1 MSAQHNMTA
10 REFCALYNIDENTA
24 RQRNN
29 TRLPGKKW
37 SLNRILSESEI
48 SILLEDRRKQ
58 PKEKPKS
65 EAKNLPAKSENKP
78 EKQEEKKPK
87 TEAKNSEA
95 KSDDIIVLILSGLIT
110 ALSIVLTITGLFVFA
125 NWAGSI
131 LGGMFSLF
139 LFATVWIAR
148 NKMKGATSEQALST
162 VWKLESGAAVLH
174 CFTFWRL
181 LPEFPDGGLFFTARI
196 ILCGTLA
203 GFAAYLSYNAV
214 LTVRDY
220 NAET

>member
-1 MSAQHNMTA
+1 MSAQP
-10 REFCALYNIDENTA
+10 NTTLA
-24 RQRNN
+24 DLITPSLKYDTLRQRVKS
-29 TRLPGKKW
+29 RLGEKYQA
-37 SLNRILSESEI
+37 NRPVTEKEI
-48 SILLEDRRKQ
+48 SILLA
-58 PKEKPKS
+58 EKPKQI
-65 EAKNLPAKSENKP
+65 AKSLPAKTENRT
-78 EKQEEKKPK
+78 EKQEDKKPK
-87 TEAKNSEA
+87 EQPKSGA
-95 KSDDIIVLILSGLIT
+95 KSDDIVVLILSGLIT
-110 ALSIVLTITGLFVFA
+110 VLSIALTITGLFVFA

-174 CFTFWRL
+174 CFTFYRL
-181 LPEFPDGGLFFTARI
+181 LPEFPDGVLFFTARI

>member
-1 MSAQHNMTA
+1 MSAQHNMTG
-10 REFCALYNIDENTA
+10 REICAVYGMKEDTA

-29 TRLPGKKW
+29 TRLTGKW
-37 SLNRILSESEI
+37 SLNRVYSDSEI
-48 SILLEDRRKQ
+48 SILLEGK
-58 PKEKPKS
+58 PKAKPKS
-65 EAKNLPAKSENKP
+65 LPAKTENKT

-87 TEAKNSEA
+87 EQPKTGAKN
-95 KSDDIIVLILSGLIT
+95 DDIIVLILSGLIT
-110 ALSIVLTITGLFVFA
+110 VLSIFLTITGIFVFA

-181 LPEFPDGGLFFTARI
+181 LPEFLDGEWFFVARI

>member
-1 MSAQHNMTA
+1 MSAQHNTTLA
-10 REFCALYNIDENTA
+10 DLITPSLKYDTL
-24 RQRNN
+24 RQRVKS
-29 TRLPGKKW
+29 R
-37 SLNRILSESEI
+37 LSEKYQANRPVTEKEI
-48 SILLEDRRKQ
+48 SILLETRKEQ
-58 PKEKPKS
+58 PKSKP
-65 EAKNLPAKSENKP
+65 KNLPAKTENKP
-78 EKQEEKKPK
+78 EQREEKKPK
-87 TEAKNSEA
+87 TEPKTGEA
-95 KSDDIIVLILSGLIT
+95 KTVFY
-110 ALSIVLTITGLFVFA
+110 LSISITVISIFLTITGLFVFA
-125 NWAGSI
+125 NWAGAM
-131 LGGMFSLF
+131 LGSMFSLF
-139 LFATVWIAR
+139 LFAAVWIAR

-181 LPEFPDGGLFFTARI
+181 LPEFPDGAGFFVARI

>member
-1 MSAQHNMTA
+1 MSATHNMTG
-10 REFCALYNIDENTA
+10 REICAVYGMKEDTA

-29 TRLPGKKW
+29 TRLTGKW
-37 SLNRILSESEI
+37 SLNRVYSDSEI
-48 SILLEDRRKQ
+48 SILLEG
-58 PKEKPKS
+58 KPKS
-65 EAKNLPAKSENKP
+65 EPKHKPKNLPAKT

-87 TEAKNSEA
+87 TEPKNGEA
-95 KSDDIIVLILSGLIT
+95 KTVFY
-110 ALSIVLTITGLFVFA
+110 LSISITVISIILTITGLFVFA
-125 NWAGSI
+125 NWAGLM
-131 LGGMFSLF
+131 LGSMFSLF
-139 LFATVWIAR
+139 LFAAVWIAQ

-181 LPEFPDGGLFFTARI
+181 LPEFPSGEWFFAARI
-196 ILCGTLA
+196 VICAVLA

>member
-1 MSAQHNMTA
+1 MSAQP
-10 REFCALYNIDENTA
+10 NTTLA
-24 RQRNN
+24 DLITGTLKYDTLRQRVKS
-29 TRLPGKKW
+29 RLGEKYNAARPVTEK
-37 SLNRILSESEI
+37 EI
-48 SILLEDRRKQ
+48 SILLEG
-58 PKEKPKS
+58 KPKS
-65 EAKNLPAKSENKP
+65 EPKQIAKNLPAKT

-87 TEAKNSEA
+87 SEAKTVA

-110 ALSIVLTITGLFVFA
+110 VLSIVLTITGLFVFA

-174 CFTFWRL
+174 CFTFYRL

>member
-1 MSAQHNMTA
+1 MSAPHNMTG
-10 REFCALYNIDENTA
+10 REICAVYGMKEDTA

-29 TRLPGKKW
+29 TRLTGKW
-37 SLNRILSESEI
+37 SLNRVYSDSEI
-48 SILLEDRRKQ
+48 SILLEG
-58 PKEKPKS
+58 KPKT
-65 EAKNLPAKSENKP
+65 EPKHKAKNLPAKT

-87 TEAKNSEA
+87 SEPKTGAKN
-95 KSDDIIVLILSGLIT
+95 DDIVVLILSGLIT
-110 ALSIVLTITGLFVFA
+110 VLSIVLTITGLFVFA

-148 NKMKGATSEQALST
+148 NKMKGATSEQALKT
-162 VWKLESGAAVLH
+162 VLNLEAGAAVLH

-181 LPEFPDGGLFFTARI
+181 LPEFPAGEWFFVSRI
-196 ILCGTLA
+196 VICTVLA
-203 GFAAYLSYNAV
+203 GFVAYLSYNAV

>member
-1 MSAQHNMTA
+1 MSAQHNMTG
-10 REFCALYNIDENTA
+10 REICAVYGMKEDTA

-29 TRLPGKKW
+29 TRLTGKW
-37 SLNRILSESEI
+37 SLNRVYSDSEI
-48 SILLEDRRKQ
+48 SILLEG
-58 PKEKPKS
+58 KPKS
-65 EAKNLPAKSENKP
+65 EAKKEAKRLPIKTENKT

-87 TEAKNSEA
+87 SEAKTVA

-110 ALSIVLTITGLFVFA
+110 VLSIVLTITGLFVFA

-174 CFTFWRL
+174 CFTFYRL

>member
-1 MSAQHNMTA
+1 MSAQHNMTG
-10 REFCALYNIDENTA
+10 REICAVYGMKEDTA

-29 TRLPGKKW
+29 TRLTGKW
-37 SLNRILSESEI
+37 SLNRVYSDSEI
-48 SILLEDRRKQ
+48 SVLLEG
-58 PKEKPKS
+58 KPKS
-65 EAKNLPAKSENKP
+65 EPKQKAKSLPAKTENKP
-78 EKQEEKKPK
+78 EKQEEKKSKEQPK
-87 TEAKNSEA
+87 TKA
-95 KSDDIIVLILSGLIT
+95 KSDDIVVLILSGLIT
-110 ALSIVLTITGLFVFA
+110 VLSIVLTITGPFVFA

-174 CFTFWRL
+174 CFTFYRL

-220 NAET
+220 NAEI

>member
-1 MSAQHNMTA
+1 MSAQHNMTG
-10 REFCALYNIDENTA
+10 REICAVYGMKEDTA

-29 TRLPGKKW
+29 TRLTGKW
-37 SLNRILSESEI
+37 SLNRVYSDSEI
-48 SILLEDRRKQ
+48 SILLEG
-58 PKEKPKS
+58 KPKS
-65 EAKNLPAKSENKP
+65 EAKKEAKRLPIKTENKT

-87 TEAKNSEA
+87 SEAKTVA

-110 ALSIVLTITGLFVFA
+110 VLSIVLTITGLFVFA

-148 NKMKGATSEQALST
+148 NKMKGLTSEQALST

-174 CFTFWRL
+174 CFTFYRL

>member
-1 MSAQHNMTA
+1 MSAQHNMTG
-10 REFCALYNIDENTA
+10 REICAVYGMKEDTA

-29 TRLPGKKW
+29 TRLTGKW
-37 SLNRILSESEI
+37 SLNRVYSDSEI
-48 SILLEDRRKQ
+48 SILLEG
-58 PKEKPKS
+58 KPKAEPKL
-65 EAKNLPAKSENKP
+65 EAKNLPAKTENKP
-78 EKQEEKKPK
+78 EPKERKQPK
-87 TEAKNSEA
+87 TAA
-95 KSDDIIVLILSGLIT
+95 KSDDIVVLILSGLIT
-110 ALSIVLTITGLFVFA
+110 VLSIVLTITGLFVFA
-125 NWAGSI
+125 NWAGTI

-148 NKMKGATSEQALST
+148 NKMKGATSERALST

-174 CFTFWRL
+174 CFTFYRL

>member
-1 MSAQHNMTA
+1 MSAQP
-10 REFCALYNIDENTA
+10 NTTLA
-24 RQRNN
+24 DLITGTLKYDTLRQRVKS
-29 TRLPGKKW
+29 RLGEKYQA
-37 SLNRILSESEI
+37 NRPVTEKEI
-48 SILLEDRRKQ
+48 SILLEG
-58 PKEKPKS
+58 KPKS
-65 EAKNLPAKSENKP
+65 EPKQIAKNLPAKT

-87 TEAKNSEA
+87 SEAKTVA

-110 ALSIVLTITGLFVFA
+110 VLSIVLTITGLFVFA

-148 NKMKGATSEQALST
+148 NKMKGATSEQALKT
-162 VWKLESGAAVLH
+162 VLNLEAGAAVLH

-181 LPEFPDGGLFFTARI
+181 LPEFPAGEWFFVSRI
-196 ILCGTLA
+196 VICTVLA
-203 GFAAYLSYNAV
+203 GFVAYLSYNAV

>member
-1 MSAQHNMTA
+1 MSAQHNTTLA
-10 REFCALYNIDENTA
+10 DLVTDALPYDTL
-24 RQRNN
+24 RQRVKS
-29 TRLPGKKW
+29 RLGEKYQA
-37 SLNRILSESEI
+37 NRPVTEKEI
-48 SILLEDRRKQ
+48 SILLEG
-58 PKEKPKS
+58 KPKT
-65 EAKNLPAKSENKP
+65 ETKQQPKNLPAKTENRT
-78 EKQEEKKPK
+78 EKQEDKKPK
-87 TEAKNSEA
+87 EQPKSGA
-95 KSDDIIVLILSGLIT
+95 KSDDIVVLILSGLIT
-110 ALSIVLTITGLFVFA
+110 VLSIALTITGLFVFA

-162 VWKLESGAAVLH
+162 VWKLEAGAAVLH

-181 LPEFPDGGLFFTARI
+181 IPEFPAGWFFVARI
-196 ILCGTLA
+196 VICGILA
-203 GFAAYLSYNAV
+203 GFVAYLSYNAV

>member
-1 MSAQHNMTA
+1 M
-10 REFCALYNIDENTA
+10 
-24 RQRNN
+24 RQRVKS
-29 TRLPGKKW
+29 RLGEKYQA
-37 SLNRILSESEI
+37 NRPVTEKEI
-48 SILLEDRRKQ
+48 SILLEG
-58 PKEKPKS
+58 KPKI
-65 EAKNLPAKSENKP
+65 EPKQKAKNLPSKTQNKP

-87 TEAKNSEA
+87 SEAKTVA

-110 ALSIVLTITGLFVFA
+110 VLSIVLTIAGLFVFA

-181 LPEFPDGGLFFTARI
+181 LPEFPAGEWFFVSRI
-196 ILCGTLA
+196 VICTVLA
-203 GFAAYLSYNAV
+203 GFVAYLSYNAV

>member
-1 MSAQHNMTA
+1 MSAQHNMTG
-10 REFCALYNIDENTA
+10 REICAVYGMKEDTA

-29 TRLPGKKW
+29 TRLTGKW
-37 SLNRILSESEI
+37 SLNRVYSDSEI
-48 SILLEDRRKQ
+48 SILLEGKL
-58 PKEKPKS
+58 KAKPKQKS
-65 EAKNLPAKSENKP
+65 KNLPAKTENKP
-78 EKQEEKKPK
+78 EKQEEKKQKEQPK
-87 TEAKNSEA
+87 TGAKN
-95 KSDDIIVLILSGLIT
+95 DDIVVLILSGLIT
-110 ALSIVLTITGLFVFA
+110 ILSIVLTITGLFVFA

-148 NKMKGATSEQALST
+148 NKDKGDTSEQALST
-162 VWKLESGAAVLH
+162 VWKLETGASFLH

-181 LPEFPDGGLFFTARI
+181 LPEFPGGWFFVARI
-196 ILCGTLA
+196 VICGTLA
-203 GFAAYLSYNAV
+203 GYAAYLSYNAV